1 MASASFAEQQASAGK
16 SDEPIVNAVLE
27 AARPERGLRW
37 LDIGCGTGDLLR
49 RIRDEWEPLSL
60 AGVDALPWLDPDL
73 ADDVDF
79 HEVSA
84 DVADMPVADRVLMVE
99 TIEHLEAPWTSLR
112 RAAQL
117 VAPNGWLVVSTPN
130 VATLRHRLDLSVRG
144 QLTSFRPDNEPH
156 LTPALPHVT
165 SRILA
170 SEGLQVQEPLYAA
183 ADVVPFTGG
192 RHWPEAMR
200 LRFPRPLS
208 ISVIVAGSRPAS
220 QPS

>member
-170 SEGLQVQEPLYAA
+170 SEGLQV
-183 ADVVPFTGG
+183 
-192 RHWPEAMR
+192 
-200 LRFPRPLS
+200 
-208 ISVIVAGSRPAS
+208 
-220 QPS
+220 